1 MKKRTMALVAAMLL
15 IVGVVIGSTLAWL
28 TAKTETVTNTFTTSD
43 INIELTETKGTKT
56 DDTHYSFKMT
66 PGYTIEK
73 DPEVTVKAG
82 SEACFLFVKL
92 DEENNFGN
100 YMTYT
105 VDTPKWT
112 LLEGSSNIYYQKVDA
127 TDVDKPFEIL
137 KGNVVTVKDTVT
149 KEMMNSLNA
158 SNYPKLKI
166 TAYASQLY
174 KNSDKQEFSA
184 AEAWA
189 NVTNPLPSN

>member
-1 MKKRTMALVAAMLL
+1 MKKRTMALLAAMLL

-43 INIELTETKGTKT
+43 INIELKETKGTKT
-56 DDTHYSFKMT
+56 DNTHYSFKMI

-92 DEENNFGN
+92 EEENNFGD

-105 VDTPKWT
+105 VDTSKWT
-112 LLEGSSNIYYQKVDA
+112 LLEEGSNIYYQKVDA
-127 TDVDKPFEIL
+127 TDADKSFEIL
-137 KGNVVTVKDTVT
+137 KGNVVTVRDTVT
-149 KEMMNSLNA
+149 KGMMNSLNA

-166 TAYASQLY
+166 TAYASQRY
-174 KNSDKQEFSA
+174 KNSNNEEFDA
-184 AEAWA
+184 KTAWDNA
-189 NVTNPLPSN
+189 KSIPSN

>member
-1 MKKRTMALVAAMLL
+1 MKKRTMALLAAMLL

-43 INIELTETKGTKT
+43 INIELKETKGTKT
-56 DDTHYSFKMT
+56 DNTHYSFKMI

-73 DPEVTVKAG
+73 DPVVTVKAG

-92 DEENNFGN
+92 EEENNFGD

-105 VDTPKWT
+105 VDTSKWT
-112 LLEGSSNIYYQKVDA
+112 LLEEGSNIYYQKVDA
-127 TDVDKPFEIL
+127 TDADKSFEIL
-137 KGNVVTVKDTVT
+137 KGNVVTVRDTVT
-149 KEMMNSLNA
+149 KGMMNSLNA

-166 TAYASQLY
+166 TAYASQRY
-174 KNSDKQEFSA
+174 KNSNNEEFDA
-184 AEAWA
+184 KIAWDNA
-189 NVTNPLPSN
+189 KSIPSN

>member
-1 MKKRTMALVAAMLL
+1 MKKRTMALLAAMLL

-43 INIELTETKGTKT
+43 INIELKETKGTPT
-56 DDTHYSFKMT
+56 DNTHYSFKMI

-73 DPEVTVKAG
+73 DPVVTVKAG

-92 DEENNFGN
+92 EEENNFGN
-100 YMTYT
+100 YLTYT
-105 VDTPKWT
+105 MDTSKWKP
-112 LLEGSSNIYYQKVDA
+112 LENGSNIYYQKVDA

-137 KGNVVTVKDTVT
+137 EGNVVTVRDTVT

-166 TAYASQLY
+166 TAYASQRY
-174 KNSDKQEFSA
+174 KNSNKEEFDA
-184 AEAWA
+184 KTAWNNA
-189 NVTNPLPSN
+189 NPIPSN

>member
-1 MKKRTMALVAAMLL
+1 MKKRTMALLAAMLL

-43 INIELTETKGTKT
+43 INIELKETKGTKT
-56 DDTHYSFKMT
+56 DNTHYSFKMI

-73 DPEVTVKAG
+73 DPVVTVKAG

-92 DEENNFGN
+92 EEVNNFGN

-105 VDTPKWT
+105 VDTAKWT
-112 LLEGSSNIYYQKVDA
+112 PLESGSNIYYQKVDA
-127 TDVDKPFEIL
+127 TDVDNPFGIL
-137 KGNVVTVKDTVT
+137 EGNVVTVKDTVT

-158 SNYPKLKI
+158 SNYPELKI
-166 TAYASQLY
+166 TAYASQRY
-174 KNSDKQEFSA
+174 KNSNKEEFDA
-184 AEAWA
+184 KTAWTNA
-189 NVTNPLPSN
+189 NPIPSN

>member
-1 MKKRTMALVAAMLL
+1 MKKRTMALLAAMLL

-43 INIELTETKGTKT
+43 INIELKETKGTKT
-56 DDTHYSFKMT
+56 DNTHYSFKMI

-73 DPEVTVKAG
+73 DPVVTVKAG

-92 DEENNFGN
+92 EEEKSFGD

-105 VDTPKWT
+105 MDTSKWIP
-112 LLEGSSNIYYQKVDA
+112 LENGSNIYYQKVDA

-137 KGNVVTVKDTVT
+137 EGNVVTVRDTAT

-158 SNYPKLKI
+158 SNYPELKI
-166 TAYASQLY
+166 TAYASQRY
-174 KNSDKQEFSA
+174 KNSNNEEFDA
-184 AEAWA
+184 KTAWNNA
-189 NVTNPLPSN
+189 NPIPSN

>member
-1 MKKRTMALVAAMLL
+1 MKKRTMALLAAMLL

-56 DDTHYSFKMT
+56 DDTHYCFKMT

-105 VDTPKWT
+105 VDTSKWK